1 MFILSPAV
9 SWWLTCFI
17 RAQSVTQY
25 VHCRAFNCKESLS
38 VPCSI
43 AHLTHVSSCGVATQT
58 IPSSARPRKDHP
70 SMAPC
75 VGMGRYLYTN
85 CTLTYILSK
94 KDNWTVHCI
103 QIPTTSCVLGLFQ
116 HCFKGH
122 CIWLT
127 PDIIKQDG
135 NWGTWSEF
143 GQCSRTCGGGV
154 QFRTRDCDNPRYE
167 TVFWVC

>member
-1 MFILSPAV
+1 MP
-9 SWWLTCFI
+9 
-17 RAQSVTQY
+17 R
-25 VHCRAFNCKESLS
+25 
-38 VPCSI
+38 SI
-43 AHLTHVSSCGVATQT
+43 AHLTHASSFGVATRT

-70 SMAPC
+70 LMGPC
-75 VGMGRYLYTN
+75 VGMGRYSIITICLRVGTWEDVAFH
-85 CTLTYILSK
+85 TILSEEEK
-94 KDNWTVHCI
+94 WFDV
-103 QIPTTSCVLGLFQ
+103 TSYKQHSSILFLAYWQ

-135 NWGTWSEF
+135 NWGSWSEF

-167 TVFWVC
+167 TVYKYSVFA